1 MSLETNIII
10 GRKPVLEAIK
20 SGVEIERIY
29 IARGTKGGV
38 IIDIFR
44 EAKKR
49 NIKINEVP
57 QQKLQQFGNFEN
69 MQGVVATRSSFD
81 YCSLEE
87 ILTKIKTK
95 TMTRDNYKPLLLIL
109 EQIQDTHNLGAILRT
124 AEAVGVDGVIITKHN
139 SAPVNATVEK
149 TSAGAISHI
158 KIHQAGN
165 IVNTIKIL
173 KEEGFWI
180 FGSTLENSVSMYDL
194 DFGVPSVLI
203 MGNEEKGIR
212 KLTAENC
219 DFLVNIPMTGNIQ
232 SLNVSV
238 AAGILLFEM
247 YRQRNI

>member
-1 MSLETNIII
+1 LSLNSNIII

-20 SGVEIERIY
+20 SETEIERIY
-29 IARGTKGGV
+29 ITRGTKGGI

-49 NIKINEVP
+49 NIKVNEVP
-57 QQKLQQFGNFEN
+57 QQKIQQFGKFEN
-69 MQGVVATRSSFD
+69 TQGVVALRSSFD
-81 YCSLEE
+81 YCSLDD
-87 ILTKIKTK
+87 ILSVIRTK
-95 TMTRDNYKPLLLIL
+95 TITKSDYKPLILIL
-109 EQIQDTHNLGAILRT
+109 EHIQDTHNLGAILRT
-124 AEAVGVDGVIITKHN
+124 AEAVGVDGVIVTKHN

-149 TSAGAISHI
+149 TSVGAISYI
-158 KIHQAGN
+158 KIHQASN
-165 IVNTIKIL
+165 LINTVKIL

-180 FGSTLENSVSMYDL
+180 FGSSLEKSKSVYDL
-194 DFGVPSVLI
+194 DFGIPTALI

-219 DFLVNIPMTGNIQ
+219 DFLVNIPMTGKIQ

-247 YRQRNI
+247 YRQRKN